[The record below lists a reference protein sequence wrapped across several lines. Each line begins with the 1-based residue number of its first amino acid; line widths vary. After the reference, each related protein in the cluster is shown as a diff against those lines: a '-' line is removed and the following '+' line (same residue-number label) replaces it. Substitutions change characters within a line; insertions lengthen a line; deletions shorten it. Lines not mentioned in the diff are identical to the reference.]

1 MGENQLFLTILKL
14 IVALI
19 FVLVLVYFSLRFG
32 LAKFYAT
39 ESKASRMKV
48 IDQLYLAPKTLL
60 ILVQVGEEYFLL
72 TFSQGQVNAIKELAK
87 EPMALEKEK
96 MEKQF
101 ILRTNPFFARLFSK
115 QSYIW
120 RKGK

>member
-1 MGENQLFLTILKL
+1 MEESQLFLTVLKL

-19 FVLVLVYFSLRFG
+19 FVLVLIYFSLSFG
-32 LAKFYAT
+32 LARFYAP
-39 ESKASRMKV
+39 ESRASRMKV

-72 TFSQGQVNAIKELAK
+72 TSSQGQVNAIKKLAK

-101 ILRTNPFFARLFSK
+101 ILRTNPLFARLFSK
-115 QSYIW
+115 QNFIW

>member
-1 MGENQLFLTILKL
+1 MGESQLFLIVLKL

-32 LAKFYAT
+32 FARFYAP
-39 ESKASRMKV
+39 ESRASRMKV

-72 TFSQGQVNAIKELAK
+72 ASSQGQVNAIKELAK
-87 EPMALEKEK
+87 EPMVLEKEK

-101 ILRTNPFFARLFSK
+101 ILRTNPFFTRLFSK
-115 QSYIW
+115 QSFIW

>member
-1 MGENQLFLTILKL
+1 MEESQLFLTVLKL

-19 FVLVLVYFSLRFG
+19 FVLVLIYFSLSFG
-32 LAKFYAT
+32 LARFYAP
-39 ESKASRMKV
+39 ESRASRMKV

-60 ILVQVGEEYFLL
+60 ILVRVGEEYFLL
-72 TFSQGQVNAIKELAK
+72 TSSQGQVNAIKKLAK

-101 ILRTNPFFARLFSK
+101 ILRTNPLFARLFSK
-115 QSYIW
+115 QNFIW